1 LAASCGSDDDG
12 SFRDPFGGNR
22 DGVGGDDDGSRGD
35 GGSRPAVN
43 DCAAHTVKA
52 SRAKPDML
60 IVLDRSA
67 SMAPE
72 GNPSR
77 TDRWTGS
84 VDAVTE
90 VTSEFDDRI
99 SFGLMTFPGTQGGG
113 GRGGAVCTPGMMNVN
128 IGPERGDEIGG
139 ALAGM
144 GPGGYTPTAS
154 TLQEA
159 AKVIGSAEFSDQT
172 VVPPK
177 YVLLVTDGDPNC
189 SAGGLGPTTEDP
201 VARQATIDAIKA
213 LTNAGVQ
220 TFVVGYQ
227 TGSSNF
233 AATLDQMA
241 AAGGTGQ
248 MKHRSV
254 ESGADLT
261 KAFEDLAGRAVSC
274 SYKLEAPVA
283 DASFVRVSV
292 DKKPRMFQN
301 ISDGWTLGPD
311 KQTVT
316 LVGAACDAVRKGS
329 TFTVQVVCE
338 PEFVQ

>member
-1 LAASCGSDDDG
+1 MGEDDDG
-12 SFRDPFGGNR
+12 TRGG
-22 DGVGGDDDGSRGD
+22 SD
-35 GGSRPAVN
+35 GGARPAVN
-43 DCAAHTVKA
+43 DCAEHTVKA

-67 SMAPE
+67 SMAPD

-84 VDAVTE
+84 VGAVTE

-99 SFGLMTFPGTQGGG
+99 RFGLMTFPGAQGGG
-113 GRGGAVCTPGMMNVN
+113 GRGGSAVCTPGMMNVDL
-128 IGPERGDEIGG
+128 GADTGDEIGG

-144 GPGGYTPTAS
+144 RPGGYTPTAA

-159 AKVIGSAEFSDQT
+159 ARVIGSAEFSDVT
-172 VVPPK
+172 VIPPK

-189 SAGGLGPTTEDP
+189 SNGGAGPTTEDP

-233 AATLDQMA
+233 AQTLDQMA
-241 AAGGTGQ
+241 AAGGSGQ

-254 ESGADLT
+254 ESGMDLM
-261 KAFEDLAGRAVSC
+261 KVFEDLAGRAVSC
-274 SYKLEAPVA
+274 SYKLEAPVS

-292 DKKPRMFQN
+292 DKKARMFQN

-316 LVGAACDAVRKGS
+316 LVGAACDAVRSGS
-329 TFTVQVVCE
+329 AFTVQVVCE